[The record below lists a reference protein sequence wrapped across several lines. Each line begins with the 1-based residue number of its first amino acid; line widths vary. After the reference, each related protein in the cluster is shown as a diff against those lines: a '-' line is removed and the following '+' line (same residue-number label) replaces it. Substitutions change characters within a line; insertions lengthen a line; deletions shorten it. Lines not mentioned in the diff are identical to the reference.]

1 MCLNPLNERLVWHG
15 SVWNGAQSVPSGL
28 GARFKLQ
35 ALVRTC
41 VTADEVAV
49 IAQQC
54 GFAVTGDQ
62 LLLCSGRHEHG
73 VTITRVDHPGEYP
86 GRYY

>member
-1 MCLNPLNERLVWHG
+1 MTDSSG
-15 SVWNGAQSVPSGL
+15 TDPSGTELSRFLRVL
-28 GARFKLQ
+28 GHDFKLQ
-35 ALVRTC
+35 ALVRAC

-49 IAQQC
+49 IAQQY

-62 LLLCSGRHEHG
+62 LLLRSGRYEHG

>member
-1 MCLNPLNERLVWHG
+1 MTDL
-15 SVWNGAQSVPSGL
+15 SGTDLSGREL
-28 GARFKLQ
+28 GRFLRVLGQDSKLQ
-35 ALVRTC
+35 ALVRAC
-41 VTADEVAV
+41 FTADEVAL

-62 LLLCSGRHEHG
+62 LLLCSGQYEHG

>member
-1 MCLNPLNERLVWHG
+1 MTD
-15 SVWNGAQSVPSGL
+15 PSGTELDRFLRVL
-28 GARFKLQ
+28 GLDARLQ
-35 ALVRTC
+35 ALVQAC
-41 VTADEVAV
+41 ITADDVAL

-62 LLLCSGRHEHG
+62 LLLYSRRHEHG

>member
-1 MCLNPLNERLVWHG
+1 MTYFFNTDSSGTELGRFLRVLGRDSRL
-15 SVWNGAQSVPSGL
+15 QT
-28 GARFKLQ
+28 
-35 ALVRTC
+35 LVRAC

-49 IAQQC
+49 VAQQY

-62 LLLCSGRHEHG
+62 LLLCSGRHEYG